1 MGKSTTYQWPF
12 SMSQT
17 VSLPEGFMVFNILN
31 MEQELF
37 SSFDS
42 RFEVEQWNQ
51 KREILLSRIKIQI
64 SQDIPRKSCRD
75 KPSLFIKTFDV
86 KVHPSIGKYG
96 SFQTCLPLEGKDRK
110 VLEVPV
116 VTFRLISVLPCTLL
130 YSNMAGWRIRQ
141 ECIHCKCR

>member
-37 SSFDS
+37 SSFDP

-75 KPSLFIKTFDV
+75 KSSLFIKTFDV
-86 KVHPSIGKYG
+86 KVHPSI
-96 SFQTCLPLEGKDRK
+96 EGKDRK

-116 VTFRLISVLPCTLL
+116 ATFRLISVIPCTLL
-130 YSNMAGWRIRQ
+130 YSNMAGWRICQ
-141 ECIHCKCR
+141 ECIYCKCR

>member
-37 SSFDS
+37 SSFDP

-51 KREILLSRIKIQI
+51 KREFFLSRIKIHI

-75 KPSLFIKTFDV
+75 KPSLFRKTFDV
-86 KVHPSIGKYG
+86 KVHPSIGKCG
-96 SFQTCLPLEGKDRK
+96 SFQTWSAFRRERPESSGSSCGDIPLDFCHSLYPL
-110 VLEVPV
+110 VLKH
-116 VTFRLISVLPCTLL
+116 
-130 YSNMAGWRIRQ
+130 GWLENPSGVYIL
-141 ECIHCKCR
+141 